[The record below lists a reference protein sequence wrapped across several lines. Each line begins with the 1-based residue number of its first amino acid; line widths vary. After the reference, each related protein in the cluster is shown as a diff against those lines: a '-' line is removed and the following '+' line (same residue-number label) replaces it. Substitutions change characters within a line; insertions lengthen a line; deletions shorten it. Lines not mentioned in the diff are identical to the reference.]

1 MYYRIEDN
9 DGNYRY
15 NNKSEEIINNPS
27 ASAEEVL
34 CSDAYWNNREEIADE
49 ENRLLIG
56 CVLDMLAGGNGD
68 PARKDFL
75 CDCPVPSSEDMSELL
90 GKMKEARMEV
100 IADWFESVS

>member
-9 DGNYRY
+9 DGNDRY
-15 NNKSEEIINNPS
+15 NTKSDEIINNPS

-49 ENRLLIG
+49 ENRLLIFRL
-56 CVLDMLAGGNGD
+56 LDIFAGGNGD

-75 CDCPVPSSEDMSELL
+75 CDCPIPSSEDMDELL
-90 GKMKEARMEV
+90 EEMEEAKMEV
-100 IADWFESVS
+100 IADWYNFVA